1 MRVDNKTELF
11 SFLSKFL
18 TENTHNTAKQILA
31 TDGANVMS
39 ATPVPGDSLIIP
51 CAHEEE
57 DVRMLLHVCHAA
69 KQGVTKAMIR
79 TVNTDVPVIAIGKC
93 ESLGLNELW
102 MAYHQPQKML
112 SHSCLC
118 LNVSS
123 FCCMTERVK
132 RIV

>member
-18 TENTHNTAKQILA
+18 TENKHSTAKQILA
-31 TDGANVMS
+31 TDGANITLAPSV
-39 ATPVPGDSLIIP
+39 ATPVPGDSLIMP

-79 TVNTDVPVIAIGKC
+79 TVNTDVPEIAIGKC

-102 MAYHQPQKML
+102 MACGVADKFRSLQ
-112 SHSCLC
+112 S
-118 LNVSS
+118 
-123 FCCMTERVK
+123 MTF
-132 RIV
+132 

>member
-11 SFLSKFL
+11 SLLSKFL

-31 TDGANVMS
+31 TDGANVKS

-93 ESLGLNELW
+93 ESLGLNVELW
-102 MAYHQPQKML
+102 MACGVADK
-112 SHSCLC
+112 
-118 LNVSS
+118 
-123 FCCMTERVK
+123 FR
-132 RIV
+132 

>member
-1 MRVDNKTELF
+1 MRVDNKTGLF

-18 TENTHNTAKQILA
+18 TENKHSTAKQILA
-31 TDGANVMS
+31 TDGANITLAPSV
-39 ATPVPGDSLIIP
+39 ATPVPGDSLIMP

-79 TVNTDVPVIAIGKC
+79 TVNTDVPEIAIGKC

-102 MAYHQPQKML
+102 MACGVADKFRSLQ
-112 SHSCLC
+112 S
-118 LNVSS
+118 
-123 FCCMTERVK
+123 MTF
-132 RIV
+132 

>member
-1 MRVDNKTELF
+1 MRVDNKNELF

-18 TENTHNTAKQILA
+18 TENTHNTAKQILV
-31 TDGANVMS
+31 TDGAKVMS
-39 ATPVPGDSLIIP
+39 ATPVPGDSLIMP

-57 DVRMLLHVCHAA
+57 DVRMLLHVCYAA

-132 RIV
+132 KIV

>member
-39 ATPVPGDSLIIP
+39 ATPVPGDSLIMP

-57 DVRMLLHVCHAA
+57 VVRMLLHVCHAA
-69 KQGVTKAMIR
+69 KQGITKAMIR
-79 TVNTDVPVIAIGKC
+79 TANTDVPVIAIGKC
-93 ESLGLNELW
+93 ESLGLSELW
-102 MAYHQPQKML
+102 MACGVADKFRSLQ
-112 SHSCLC
+112 S
-118 LNVSS
+118 
-123 FCCMTERVK
+123 MTF
-132 RIV
+132 

>member
-1 MRVDNKTELF
+1 MRADNKTELF

-18 TENTHNTAKQILA
+18 TENKHSTAKQILA
-31 TDGANVMS
+31 TDGANITLAPSV
-39 ATPVPGDSLIIP
+39 ATPVPGDSLIMP

-102 MAYHQPQKML
+102 MACGVADKFRSLQ
-112 SHSCLC
+112 S
-118 LNVSS
+118 
-123 FCCMTERVK
+123 MTF
-132 RIV
+132 